1 MRGLST
7 YDNRLREFKEMISEV
22 EYLKYTLNSLSL
34 LGQDYVEPEDGIEYR
49 TKVMSYLADKQYKLM
64 SGQKFAAYVKFFKN
78 NKRNDR
84 ITDAMVKRICRNSEF
99 VSKVPEEEY
108 GRYIELVAV
117 SEQVWA
123 EAKNKNDFQIFRPYL
138 EEIFDT
144 FRKFASY
151 WSDGGNPYDALLN
164 YYEEGLTTKK

>member
-1 MRGLST
+1 
-7 YDNRLREFKEMISEV
+7 
-22 EYLKYTLNSLSL
+22 
-34 LGQDYVEPEDGIEYR
+34 
-49 TKVMSYLADKQYKLM
+49 
-64 SGQKFAAYVKFFKN
+64 
-78 NKRNDR
+78 
-84 ITDAMVKRICRNSEF
+84 MVKRICRNSEF

-151 WSDGGNPYDALLN
+151 WSD
-164 YYEEGLTTKK
+164 